1 MHIALIEPEIPGNT
15 GSIGRV
21 CVGTGSDLHLVG
33 KLGFSLDERYV
44 RRAGLDYWK
53 DVRLHQHADYDA
65 LLAALP
71 GRAVWAFSSHGGR
84 RYDQIAY
91 GPDDILVF
99 GGETRGF
106 APALRERLA
115 PHTAWVPIRPDIRS
129 LNLSNVVSLVLYEA
143 LRQQGFPGIDLGRA
157 QIA

>member
-21 CVGTGSDLHLVG
+21 CVGTGTDLHLVG
-33 KLGFSLDERYV
+33 KLGFSLDEKYV

-53 DVRLHQHADYDA
+53 NVRLHHHADLDA

-71 GRAVWAFSSHGGR
+71 GRRTWAFSSHGGH
-84 RYDQIAY
+84 RYDQVAY
-91 GPDDILVF
+91 QPDDILIF

-106 APALRERLA
+106 PPDVRERLA
-115 PHTAWVPIRPDIRS
+115 PCTLWVPILPAIRS
-129 LNLSNVVSLVLYEA
+129 LNLSNTATLVLYEA
-143 LRQQGFPGIDLGRA
+143 LRQQNFAGILPTT
-157 QIA
+157 